1 MSSKIKSII
10 DKNKFIDIAK
20 NVSKTKLLPKKIEET
35 SPIKVHRKRC
45 SDLIYSNISLS
56 KEKTKLVN
64 EHLQTIFN
72 KNTNNI
78 QKKDFSKT
86 SYEYDNNYN
95 DIRTKANTENTFS
108 TSTEYIN
115 KENTVNFKK
124 INVNLLKNKKEISRN
139 SSLLNDIESE
149 NNYSKNKYLNDYENN
164 IRNKI
169 IKSQYLKNKNNID
182 KQNISNNSF
191 RSIYLSRM
199 QTNEN
204 ENRTSYRDL
213 RKNIP
218 NLFSSCP
225 HFQKK
230 NESKEKNLS
239 NEENNIYKFN
249 QVLNRNYD
257 NYETN
262 NYNINNKRNVTIIKL
277 EDLIILEEKLYKIL
291 ESFKNNF
298 RDIRKF
304 CVDWYTFYNYTSFK
318 GNFEYFF
325 QEHNQQIISHE
336 STLLEFLSIIIIYEA
351 FGEGN
356 LNKNDIN
363 KLEKLIYCVHQNYLI
378 ICDYILSTISDVK
391 GNIWVNKLQN
401 IVLSKISRKI
411 LKNENINLL
420 KVGNNN
426 IMIMIKNI
434 LKIFSERENININI
448 FTYYLKK
455 SCETSINTL
464 NEYFRKKINQNSY
477 KKLENCNLKIQNFKI
492 IHNKTLSNNLSNYN
506 NNHLNQITNI
516 NILKNNSKINSK
528 EKIPFLQN
536 KKDLKKIFTLVL
548 DLDETLISFH
558 RDEYGIGIIKP
569 RPYLFQFLT
578 EMSKIYELIIFTAAT
593 KEYADPILNLIDKNQ
608 IFFDKRLYRQHT
620 IIKDNLVIKDLS
632 KLGRDLSKVIILD
645 NIPQNYDLQKENG
658 IFIRNFYG
666 DDNDDAL
673 KELIPILTK
682 ITKNPNNDIR
692 EELKKM
698 KEEIFSKITT
708 NLKI

>member
-213 RKNIP
+213 RKNI
-218 NLFSSCP
+218 
-225 HFQKK
+225 
-230 NESKEKNLS
+230 
-239 NEENNIYKFN
+239 
-249 QVLNRNYD
+249 
-257 NYETN
+257 
-262 NYNINNKRNVTIIKL
+262 
-277 EDLIILEEKLYKIL
+277 
-291 ESFKNNF
+291 
-298 RDIRKF
+298 
-304 CVDWYTFYNYTSFK
+304 
-318 GNFEYFF
+318 
-325 QEHNQQIISHE
+325 
-336 STLLEFLSIIIIYEA
+336 
-351 FGEGN
+351 
-356 LNKNDIN
+356 
-363 KLEKLIYCVHQNYLI
+363 
-378 ICDYILSTISDVK
+378 
-391 GNIWVNKLQN
+391 
-401 IVLSKISRKI
+401 
-411 LKNENINLL
+411 
-420 KVGNNN
+420 
-426 IMIMIKNI
+426 
-434 LKIFSERENININI
+434 
-448 FTYYLKK
+448 
-455 SCETSINTL
+455 
-464 NEYFRKKINQNSY
+464 
-477 KKLENCNLKIQNFKI
+477 QNF
-492 IHNKTLSNNLSNYN
+492 L
-506 NNHLNQITNI
+506 
-516 NILKNNSKINSK
+516 
-528 EKIPFLQN
+528 
-536 KKDLKKIFTLVL
+536 
-548 DLDETLISFH
+548 
-558 RDEYGIGIIKP
+558 
-569 RPYLFQFLT
+569 
-578 EMSKIYELIIFTAAT
+578 
-593 KEYADPILNLIDKNQ
+593 
-608 IFFDKRLYRQHT
+608 
-620 IIKDNLVIKDLS
+620 
-632 KLGRDLSKVIILD
+632 
-645 NIPQNYDLQKENG
+645 
-658 IFIRNFYG
+658 
-666 DDNDDAL
+666 
-673 KELIPILTK
+673 
-682 ITKNPNNDIR
+682 
-692 EELKKM
+692 
-698 KEEIFSKITT
+698 
-708 NLKI
+708 

>member
-124 INVNLLKNKKEISRN
+124 INVNLLKSKKEISRN

>member
-1 MSSKIKSII
+1 MSSKIKTIK
-10 DKNKFIDIAK
+10 DQNKFIDIAK
-20 NVSKTKLLPKKIEET
+20 NVSKTKLIPKNIEES

-45 SDLIYSNISLS
+45 SDLIYNNISLS

-64 EHLQTIFN
+64 EHLKTIFN
-72 KNTNNI
+72 KNNN
-78 QKKDFSKT
+78 QKKNLSKV
-86 SYEYDNNYN
+86 SYDYDNNYN
-95 DIRTKANTENTFS
+95 DIGTNANTENTF
-108 TSTEYIN
+108 TTTTEYIN
-115 KENTVNFKK
+115 KEKIINFKR
-124 INVNLLKNKKEISRN
+124 INVNLLNYKNNLSRN
-139 SSLLNDIESE
+139 SSLLNDIESK
-149 NNYSKNKYLNDYENN
+149 NNNSKNKYLNDYENN
-164 IRNKI
+164 FRNKL
-169 IKSQYLKNKNNID
+169 IKSRYLKNKNNID
-182 KQNISNNSF
+182 KENISNNSF

-225 HFQKK
+225 HFTKK
-230 NESKEKNLS
+230 NESREKNLS
-239 NEENNIYKFN
+239 SEGNDINEFN
-249 QVLNRNYD
+249 QSLNRNYK
-257 NYETN
+257 NYESN
-262 NYNINNKRNVTIIKL
+262 NFNFNNKSNFTIIKL

-336 STLLEFLSIIIIYEA
+336 STLLEFLSIIIVYEA
-351 FGEGN
+351 FGEEN
-356 LNKNDIN
+356 LSQNDIN
-363 KLEKLIYCVHQNYLI
+363 KFEKLIYCVHQNYLI
-378 ICDYILSTISDVK
+378 ICDYILFTISDIK

-420 KVGNNN
+420 KLGNNN

-434 LKIFSERENININI
+434 LKIFSQNENINVNI
-448 FTYYLKK
+448 FTYYLQK

-464 NEYFRKKINQNSY
+464 NEYFKKKINQNSY
-477 KKLENCNLKIQNFKI
+477 KKFENSNIKIQNLKIM
-492 IHNKTLSNNLSNYN
+492 HSKTLSNNLYNYN
-506 NNHLNQITNI
+506 NNYLNPITNI
-516 NILKNNSKINSK
+516 NILKNNFKINSK
-528 EKIPFLQN
+528 EKIPFLKN
-536 KKDLKKIFTLVL
+536 KKDKKKIFTLVL

-558 RDEYGIGIIKP
+558 RDENGIGIIKP
-569 RPYLFQFLT
+569 RPYLFQFLK

-593 KEYADPILNLIDKNQ
+593 KEYADPILDLIDKNK

-620 IIKDNLVIKDLS
+620 IIKDNFVVKDLS
-632 KLGRDLSKVIILD
+632 KLGRDLSKIIILD
-645 NIPQNYDLQKENG
+645 NLPQNYELQKENG

-673 KELIPILTK
+673 KELIPILTN

-698 KEEIFSKITT
+698 KEEIFTKITT
-708 NLKI
+708 NLKL

>member
-1 MSSKIKSII
+1 
-10 DKNKFIDIAK
+10 
-20 NVSKTKLLPKKIEET
+20 
-35 SPIKVHRKRC
+35 
-45 SDLIYSNISLS
+45 
-56 KEKTKLVN
+56 
-64 EHLQTIFN
+64 
-72 KNTNNI
+72 
-78 QKKDFSKT
+78 
-86 SYEYDNNYN
+86 
-95 DIRTKANTENTFS
+95 
-108 TSTEYIN
+108 
-115 KENTVNFKK
+115 
-124 INVNLLKNKKEISRN
+124 VNLLKNKKEISRN

-673 KELIPILTK
+673 KELIPILIK
-682 ITKNPNNDIR
+682 ITKYPNNDIR
-692 EELKKM
+692 DELKKM
-698 KEEIFSKITT
+698 KEEIFTKITT
-708 NLKI
+708 NLKL

>member
-20 NVSKTKLLPKKIEET
+20 NVSKSKLLPNNIEDS

-45 SDLIYSNISLS
+45 SDLIYNNISLS

-72 KNTNNI
+72 KNNFK
-78 QKKDFSKT
+78 KKDSSKV
-86 SYEYDNNYN
+86 SYDYENNYN
-95 DIRTKANTENTFS
+95 DIGTKANTENTF
-108 TSTEYIN
+108 TTTTEYKT
-115 KENTVNFKK
+115 KENSVNFKK
-124 INVNLLKNKKEISRN
+124 INVNLLKYKKEISRN
-139 SSLLNDIESE
+139 SSLINDRESE
-149 NNYSKNKYLNDYENN
+149 NNSSKYKYLNDYENN
-164 IRNKI
+164 FRNKI
-169 IKSQYLKNKNNID
+169 IKSKYFQKNNNID

-218 NLFSSCP
+218 NIFSSCP
-225 HFQKK
+225 HFKKK
-230 NESKEKNLS
+230 NESKEKS
-239 NEENNIYKFN
+239 FSTEENDNNKFN
-249 QVLNRNYD
+249 QIKNYE

-262 NYNINNKRNVTIIKL
+262 NNNYNNKRNVTIIKL

-291 ESFKNNF
+291 ESFKSNF
-298 RDIRKF
+298 RDIRKL

-351 FGEGN
+351 FGEIN

-378 ICDYILSTISDVK
+378 ICDYILFTISDVK
-391 GNIWVNKLQN
+391 GNIWVNKLKN
-401 IVLSKISRKI
+401 IILSKISRKI
-411 LKNENINLL
+411 LRNENINLL

-434 LKIFSERENININI
+434 LKIFSESENININL

-464 NEYFRKKINQNSY
+464 NEYFKKKINQNSY
-477 KKLENCNLKIQNFKI
+477 KKLENCNLKIQNLKI

-506 NNHLNQITNI
+506 NNHISPITNI
-516 NILKNNSKINSK
+516 NILNNNSKINSK
-528 EKIPFLQN
+528 EKIPYLTK
-536 KKDLKKIFTLVL
+536 KKDKNKIFTLVL

-569 RPYLFQFLT
+569 RPYLFKFLK
-578 EMSKIYELIIFTAAT
+578 EMSKIYELIIFTAAS
-593 KEYADPILNLIDKNQ
+593 KEYADPILDLIDKNK
-608 IFFDKRLYRQHT
+608 IYFDKRLYRQHT

-673 KELIPILTK
+673 KELIPILIK

-692 EELKKM
+692 DELKKM
-698 KEEIFSKITT
+698 KEEIFTKITT
-708 NLKI
+708 NLKL

>member
-20 NVSKTKLLPKKIEET
+20 NVSKSKLLPNNIEDS

-45 SDLIYSNISLS
+45 SDLIYNNISLS

-72 KNTNNI
+72 KNNFK
-78 QKKDFSKT
+78 KKDSSKV
-86 SYEYDNNYN
+86 SYDNENNYN
-95 DIRTKANTENTFS
+95 DIGTKANTENTF
-108 TSTEYIN
+108 TTTTEYKT
-115 KENTVNFKK
+115 KENSVNFKK
-124 INVNLLKNKKEISRN
+124 INVNLLKYKKEISRN
-139 SSLLNDIESE
+139 SSLINDRESE
-149 NNYSKNKYLNDYENN
+149 NNSSKYKYLNDYENN
-164 IRNKI
+164 FRNKI
-169 IKSQYLKNKNNID
+169 IKSKYFQKNNNID

-218 NLFSSCP
+218 YIFSSCP
-225 HFQKK
+225 HFKKK
-230 NESKEKNLS
+230 NESKEKS
-239 NEENNIYKFN
+239 FSTEENDNNKFN
-249 QVLNRNYD
+249 QIKNYE

-262 NYNINNKRNVTIIKL
+262 NNNYNNKRNVTIIKL

-291 ESFKNNF
+291 ESFKSNF
-298 RDIRKF
+298 RDIRKL

-351 FGEGN
+351 FGEIN

-378 ICDYILSTISDVK
+378 ICDYILFTISDVK
-391 GNIWVNKLQN
+391 GNIWVNKLKN

-411 LKNENINLL
+411 LRNENINLL

-434 LKIFSERENININI
+434 LKIFSESENININL

-464 NEYFRKKINQNSY
+464 NEYFKKKINQNSY
-477 KKLENCNLKIQNFKI
+477 KKLENCNLKIQNLKI

-506 NNHLNQITNI
+506 NNHLSPIANI
-516 NILKNNSKINSK
+516 NILNNNSKINSK
-528 EKIPFLQN
+528 EKIPYLTN
-536 KKDLKKIFTLVL
+536 KKDKKKIFTLVL

-569 RPYLFQFLT
+569 RPYLFKFLK
-578 EMSKIYELIIFTAAT
+578 EMSKIYELIIFTAAS
-593 KEYADPILNLIDKNQ
+593 KEYADPILDLIDKNK
-608 IFFDKRLYRQHT
+608 IYFDKRLYRQHT

-673 KELIPILTK
+673 KELIPILIK

-692 EELKKM
+692 DELKKM
-698 KEEIFSKITT
+698 KEEIFTKITT
-708 NLKI
+708 NLKL

>member
-249 QVLNRNYD
+249 QVLKRNYD

-351 FGEGN
+351 FGEIN

>member
-20 NVSKTKLLPKKIEET
+20 NVSKSKLLPNNIEDS

-45 SDLIYSNISLS
+45 SDLIYNNISLS

-72 KNTNNI
+72 KNNFK
-78 QKKDFSKT
+78 KKDSSKV
-86 SYEYDNNYN
+86 SYDNENNYN
-95 DIRTKANTENTFS
+95 DIGTKANTENTF
-108 TSTEYIN
+108 TTTTEYKT
-115 KENTVNFKK
+115 KENSVNFKK
-124 INVNLLKNKKEISRN
+124 INVNLLKYKKEISRN
-139 SSLLNDIESE
+139 SSLINDRESE
-149 NNYSKNKYLNDYENN
+149 NNSSKYKYLNDYENN
-164 IRNKI
+164 FRNKI
-169 IKSQYLKNKNNID
+169 IKSKYFQKNNNID

-218 NLFSSCP
+218 NIFSSCP
-225 HFQKK
+225 HFKKK
-230 NESKEKNLS
+230 NESKEKS
-239 NEENNIYKFN
+239 FSTEENDNNKFN
-249 QVLNRNYD
+249 QIKNYE

-262 NYNINNKRNVTIIKL
+262 NNNYNNKRNVTIIKL

-291 ESFKNNF
+291 ESFKSNF
-298 RDIRKF
+298 RDIRKL

-351 FGEGN
+351 FGEIN

-363 KLEKLIYCVHQNYLI
+363 KLEQLIYCVHQNYLI
-378 ICDYILSTISDVK
+378 ICDYILFTISDVK
-391 GNIWVNKLQN
+391 GNIWVNKLKN

-411 LKNENINLL
+411 LRNENINLL

-434 LKIFSERENININI
+434 LKIFSESENININL

-464 NEYFRKKINQNSY
+464 NEYFKKKINQNSY
-477 KKLENCNLKIQNFKI
+477 KKLENCNLKIQNLKI

-506 NNHLNQITNI
+506 NNHLSPITNI
-516 NILKNNSKINSK
+516 NILNNNSKINSK
-528 EKIPFLQN
+528 EKIPYLTN
-536 KKDLKKIFTLVL
+536 KKDKKKIFTLVL

-569 RPYLFQFLT
+569 RPYLFKFLK
-578 EMSKIYELIIFTAAT
+578 EMSKIYELIIFTAAS
-593 KEYADPILNLIDKNQ
+593 KEYADPILDLIDKNK
-608 IFFDKRLYRQHT
+608 IYFDKRLYRQHT

-673 KELIPILTK
+673 KELIPILIK

-692 EELKKM
+692 DELKKM
-698 KEEIFSKITT
+698 KEEIFTKITT
-708 NLKI
+708 NLKL

>member
-20 NVSKTKLLPKKIEET
+20 NVSKTKLLPKNIEES

-72 KNTNNI
+72 KNKNNI

-124 INVNLLKNKKEISRN
+124 INVNLLKSKKEISRN
-139 SSLLNDIESE
+139 SSLLKDIESE
-149 NNYSKNKYLNDYENN
+149 NNNSKNKYLNDYENN

>member
-620 IIKDNLVIKDLS
+620 IIKDNFVVKDLS
-632 KLGRDLSKVIILD
+632 KLGRDLSKIIILD
-645 NIPQNYDLQKENG
+645 NLPQNYELQKENG

-673 KELIPILTK
+673 KELIPILTN

-698 KEEIFSKITT
+698 KEEIFTKITT
-708 NLKI
+708 NLKL

>member
-20 NVSKTKLLPKKIEET
+20 NVSKSKLLPNNIEDS

-45 SDLIYSNISLS
+45 SDLIYNNISLS

-72 KNTNNI
+72 KNNFK
-78 QKKDFSKT
+78 KKDSSKV
-86 SYEYDNNYN
+86 SYDYENNYN
-95 DIRTKANTENTFS
+95 DIGTKANTENTF
-108 TSTEYIN
+108 TTTTEYKT
-115 KENTVNFKK
+115 KENSVNFKK
-124 INVNLLKNKKEISRN
+124 INVNLLKYKKEISRN
-139 SSLLNDIESE
+139 SSLINDRESE
-149 NNYSKNKYLNDYENN
+149 NNSSKYKYLNDYENN
-164 IRNKI
+164 FRNKI
-169 IKSQYLKNKNNID
+169 IKSKYFQKNNNID

-225 HFQKK
+225 HFTKK
-230 NESKEKNLS
+230 NASREKNLS
-239 NEENNIYKFN
+239 SEGNDINEFN
-249 QVLNRNYD
+249 QSLNRNYK
-257 NYETN
+257 NYESN
-262 NYNINNKRNVTIIKL
+262 NFNFNNKNNFTIIKL

-593 KEYADPILNLIDKNQ
+593 KEYADPILDLIDKNK

>member
-692 EELKKM
+692 EELRKM